1 MYWLLCDGGEPN
13 RSLIKMCVD
22 NQEEN
27 NFVAYNIKTGGP
39 LVLMVDCKVS
49 ELVFVFPLVQCKLYQ
64 ILLSVL
70 FSWYYLLFK
79 LALFAIEILPH
90 FQKFNVCE
98 SGLLA
103 AKVP

>member
-1 MYWLLCDGGEPN
+1 MYWLLCDGGAPN
-13 RSLIKMCVD
+13 RSCIKMCVD
-22 NQEEN
+22 KKE
-27 NFVAYNIKTGGP
+27 AGGP